1 MKTLRQVGLLAL
13 TLGCIMGSSAYAGC
27 DGPEYG
33 MPNNPS
39 IIASLPAITT
49 LKYAPIGGVM
59 ASYEVAVGR
68 RSGGWSFCQKGDQFG
83 MTDVT
88 TNLASRGSPGLY
100 DSGVP
105 GIGIRIGHIDD
116 QNRGTPKYP
125 PYTVTF
131 QVGGVGTI
139 TYFQNRMTIDFVRTD
154 IGVGKGDM
162 PSFNY
167 KTSYFID
174 ANRTAPARA
183 VFAIEG
189 TGLKTKFEH
198 NAFFTTCYTPKSS
211 TEVNMGR
218 PAAEQVKRGSVQ
230 DFPFALDVVC
240 NGLNPTVKPPVKVYF
255 EGNSVRDGV
264 LNLNGVGQPGVAKGV
279 AISLSNDKNVALPFS
294 KAKAVALDWQASGP
308 GTEMYRLAAKAR
320 YVTTGAEVAAG
331 KADATLTYVL
341 EYN

>member
-13 TLGCIMGSSAYAGC
+13 SLGCIMGTSAYAADYCGTP
-27 DGPEYG
+27 DSGT
-33 MPNNPS
+33 PNNPS

-49 LKYAPIGGVM
+49 LKYVPIGGVM

-68 RSGGWSFCQKGDQFG
+68 RSGGWSWCDKSQFG
-83 MTDVT
+83 MTEVT
-88 TNLASRGSPGLY
+88 TSLISRGSQGLY

-105 GIGIRIGHIDD
+105 GIGIRIGHLATV
-116 QNRGTPKYP
+116 NWSASSYP
-125 PYTVTF
+125 PFIYT
-131 QVGGVGTI
+131 GLKGI
-139 TYFQNRMTIDFVRTD
+139 PLYFFDRLSIEFVRTD

-167 KTSYFID
+167 KTSFFID
-174 ANRTAPARA
+174 TSYTTPRRA
-183 VFAIEG
+183 VYAIEG
-189 TGLKTKFEH
+189 SGLKTKFEH

-255 EGNSVRDGV
+255 EGNSVRDGL
-264 LNLNGVGQPGVAKGV
+264 LNLNGVGQTGVAKGV
-279 AISLSNDKNVALPFS
+279 AISLSSDKNVALPFS
-294 KAKAVALDWQASGP
+294 KAKAVALDWQSSGP
-308 GTEMYRLAAKAR
+308 GTEMYRFAAKAR
-320 YVTTGAEVAAG
+320 YVATSAEVAAG

>member
-1 MKTLRQVGLLAL
+1 MGLLAL
-13 TLGCIMGSSAYAGC
+13 TLGCIMGTSAYAGC
-27 DGPEYG
+27 DGPSVG
-33 MPNNPS
+33 IPANPS
-39 IIASLPAITT
+39 NIASLPAITT

-68 RSGGWSFCQKGDQFG
+68 RSGGWSWCQPGDQFG
-83 MTDVT
+83 MTGVT
-88 TNLASRGSPGLY
+88 TNLASRGSQGLY

-105 GIGIRIGHIDD
+105 GIGIRIGHRDD
-116 QNRGTPKYP
+116 VYLGTPRYP

-131 QVGGVGTI
+131 QVSLGGTA
-139 TYFQNRMTIDFVRTD
+139 YFPNSMTIDFVRTD

-183 VFAIEG
+183 VYALEG

-198 NAFFTTCYTPKSS
+198 NVFFTTCYTPKSS

-218 PAAEQVKRGSVQ
+218 PAIEQVKRGSVQ
-230 DFPFALDVVC
+230 EFPFALDVVC
-240 NGLNPTVKPPVKVYF
+240 NGLNPTVKPAVKVYF

-294 KAKAVALDWQASGP
+294 KAKAVALDWQSSGP
-308 GTEMYRLAAKAR
+308 GIEMYRFAGKAR

>member
-13 TLGCIMGSSAYAGC
+13 TLGCIVGTSAYAAEYC
-27 DGPEYG
+27 DYPGISPL
-33 MPNNPS
+33 NPS
-39 IIASLPAITT
+39 VIASLPAITT

-59 ASYEVAVGR
+59 ASYEVDAGR
-68 RSGGWSFCQKGDQFG
+68 SSGGWAWCDKSQWGL
-83 MTDVT
+83 TEVVT
-88 TNLASRGSPGLY
+88 SLTSRGSPGLY

-105 GIGIRIGHIDD
+105 GVGIRIGHLASY
-116 QNRGTPKYP
+116 GWYTPRYP
-125 PYTVTF
+125 PYTSTGLGAANLPF
-131 QVGGVGTI
+131 P
-139 TYFQNRMTIDFVRTD
+139 NRVKIEFVRTD
-154 IGVGKGDM
+154 IGVEKGDM

-167 KTSYFID
+167 KTSFFID
-174 ANRTAPARA
+174 TSYTTPRRA
-183 VFAIEG
+183 VYPIEG
-189 TGLKTKFEH
+189 TGLKTKLEH
-198 NAFFTTCYTPKSS
+198 NAFFSTCYTPKSS

-230 DFPFALDVVC
+230 EFPFALDVVC
-240 NGLNPTVKPPVKVYF
+240 NGLNPTVKPAVKVYF

-294 KAKAVALDWQASGP
+294 KAKAVALDWQSSGP
-308 GTEMYRLAAKAR
+308 GIEMYRFAGKAR

>member
-13 TLGCIMGSSAYAGC
+13 TLGGIVGTSADAADYCGTPDYGS
-27 DGPEYG
+27 
-33 MPNNPS
+33 PNNPS

-59 ASYEVAVGR
+59 ASYQVTVGR
-68 RSGGWSFCQKGDQFG
+68 RSGGWAWCTKSQWGLAEV
-83 MTDVT
+83 VT
-88 TNLASRGSPGLY
+88 SLVSRGSPGLY

-105 GIGIRIGHIDD
+105 GVGIRIGHLATS
-116 QNRGTPKYP
+116 NWSSPSFP
-125 PYTVTF
+125 PFTYTGLSSATLF
-131 QVGGVGTI
+131 FFDRLSI
-139 TYFQNRMTIDFVRTD
+139 EFVRTD
-154 IGVGKGDM
+154 IGVGKGDI

-167 KTSYFID
+167 KTSFFID
-174 ANRTAPARA
+174 TSYTTPRRA
-183 VFAIEG
+183 VYPIEG
-189 TGLKTKFEH
+189 TSLKTKLEH
-198 NAFFTTCYTPKSS
+198 NAFFSTCYTPKSS

-255 EGNSVRDGV
+255 EGNSVRDGL

-308 GTEMYRLAAKAR
+308 GTEMYRFAAKAR
-320 YVTTGAEVAAG
+320 YVPTGTEVAAG

>member
-13 TLGCIMGSSAYAGC
+13 TLGCIVGTSAYAADYC
-27 DGPEYG
+27 DWPSYG
-33 MPNNPS
+33 TPANPS

-59 ASYEVAVGR
+59 ASYEVEAGR
-68 RSGGWSFCQKGDQFG
+68 RSGGWAWCDKSQWGL
-83 MTDVT
+83 TEVVT
-88 TNLASRGSPGLY
+88 SLTSRGSPGLY

-105 GIGIRIGHIDD
+105 GVGIRIGHLSTAGW
-116 QNRGTPKYP
+116 NTTYP
-125 PYTVTF
+125 PFTRTGLAGNTLPF
-131 QVGGVGTI
+131 P
-139 TYFQNRMTIDFVRTD
+139 NRVNIEFVRTD

-167 KTSYFID
+167 KTSFFID
-174 ANRTAPARA
+174 TNYTTPARA
-183 VFAIEG
+183 VYAIEG

-218 PAAEQVKRGSVQ
+218 PAVEQLKRGSVQ
-230 DFPFALDVVC
+230 DHPVALDVVC
-240 NGLNPTVKPPVKVYF
+240 KGLNPTVKPQVKVYF
-255 EGNSVRDGV
+255 EGNSVRDGL

-279 AISLSNDKNVALPFS
+279 AISLTNDKNVALPFS

-308 GTEMYRLAAKAR
+308 GTEMYRFAGKAR

>member
-1 MKTLRQVGLLAL
+1 
-13 TLGCIMGSSAYAGC
+13 
-27 DGPEYG
+27 
-33 MPNNPS
+33 
-39 IIASLPAITT
+39 
-49 LKYAPIGGVM
+49 
-59 ASYEVAVGR
+59 
-68 RSGGWSFCQKGDQFG
+68 

-105 GIGIRIGHIDD
+105 GIGIRIGHYDD
-116 QNRGTPKYP
+116 QNWGSPVYP
-125 PYTVTF
+125 PYTITF
-131 QVGGVGTI
+131 QVSVGSI
-139 TYFQNRMTIDFVRTD
+139 SYFPNRMKIDFVRTD

-174 ANRTAPARA
+174 ANNTTPARA

-294 KAKAVALDWQASGP
+294 KAKAVALDWQSSGP
-308 GTEMYRLAAKAR
+308 GTEMYRFAAKAR
-320 YVTTGAEVAAG
+320 YVTTAAEVVAG

>member
-13 TLGCIMGSSAYAGC
+13 SLGCIMGTSAYAADYCGTPNS
-27 DGPEYG
+27 GT
-33 MPNNPS
+33 PNNPS

-49 LKYAPIGGVM
+49 LKYVPIGGVM

-68 RSGGWSFCQKGDQFG
+68 RSGGWSWCDKSQWGL
-83 MTDVT
+83 TEVVT
-88 TNLASRGSPGLY
+88 SLASRGSPGLY

-105 GIGIRIGHIDD
+105 GVGIRIGHLASL
-116 QNRGTPKYP
+116 NWYTPSYP
-125 PYTVTF
+125 PFTYT
-131 QVGGVGTI
+131 GISSITI
-139 TYFQNRMTIDFVRTD
+139 FFFDRLRIEFVRTD

-167 KTSYFID
+167 KTSFFID
-174 ANRTAPARA
+174 TSYTTPRRA
-183 VFAIEG
+183 VYAIEG
-189 TGLKTKFEH
+189 SGLKTKFEH

-230 DFPFALDVVC
+230 DFPIALDVVC

-255 EGNSVRDGV
+255 EGNSVRDGL
-264 LNLNGVGQPGVAKGV
+264 LNLNGVGQTGVAKGV
-279 AISLSNDKNVALPFS
+279 AISLSSDKNVALPFS
-294 KAKAVALDWQASGP
+294 KAKAVALDWQSSGP
-308 GTEMYRLAAKAR
+308 GTEMYRFAAKAR

>member
-13 TLGCIMGSSAYAGC
+13 ILGCIVGTSAYAADYC
-27 DGPEYG
+27 DRPDSGT
-33 MPNNPS
+33 PNNPS

-59 ASYEVAVGR
+59 ASYQVAAGR
-68 RSGGWSFCQKGDQFG
+68 RSGGWSWCTKSQWGL
-83 MTDVT
+83 TEVVT
-88 TNLASRGSPGLY
+88 SLASRGSPGLY

-105 GIGIRIGHIDD
+105 GVGIRIGHLATI
-116 QNRGTPKYP
+116 NWYTPSYP
-125 PYTVTF
+125 PFTYT
-131 QVGGVGTI
+131 GTASSI
-139 TYFQNRMTIDFVRTD
+139 LFFFDRVNIEFVRTD

-167 KTSYFID
+167 KTSFFID
-174 ANRTAPARA
+174 TSYTTPMRA
-183 VFAIEG
+183 VYPIEG
-189 TGLKTKFEH
+189 TGLKTKLEH
-198 NAFFTTCYTPKSS
+198 NAFFSTCYTPKSS

-255 EGNSVRDGV
+255 EGNSVRDGL

-294 KAKAVALDWQASGP
+294 KAKAVALDWQSSGP
-308 GTEMYRLAAKAR
+308 GTEMYRFAAKAR
-320 YVTTGAEVAAG
+320 YVTTGTEVAAG

>member
-1 MKTLRQVGLLAL
+1 MLRQAGLLAL
-13 TLGCIMGSSAYAGC
+13 ALGCIMGASAYAADYC
-27 DGPEYG
+27 DRPEYG
-33 MPNNPS
+33 SPDNPS

-59 ASYEVAVGR
+59 ASYDVTVGR
-68 RSGGWSFCQKGDQFG
+68 RSGGWSWCSKSQWGF
-83 MTDVT
+83 TEVAT
-88 TNLASRGSPGLY
+88 SLVSRGSPGLY

-105 GIGIRIGHIDD
+105 GVGIRIGHLASI
-116 QNRGTPKYP
+116 NWYTPTYP
-125 PYTVTF
+125 PLANT
-131 QVGGVGTI
+131 GINNGNI
-139 TYFQNRMTIDFVRTD
+139 IYFFDRLSIVFVRTD

-167 KTSYFID
+167 KTNFFID
-174 ANRTAPARA
+174 TNYTTPARA
-183 VFAIEG
+183 VFPIEG
-189 TGLKTKFEH
+189 KGLKTRFEH
-198 NAFFTTCYTPKSS
+198 NAFFTTCYTPKNS

-240 NGLNPTVKPPVKVYF
+240 EGLNPTVKPPVKVYF
-255 EGNSVRDGV
+255 EGNSVRDGL
-264 LNLNGVGQPGVAKGV
+264 LNLNGSGQSGVAKGV
-279 AISLSNDKNVALPFS
+279 AISLTSDKNVALPFS

-308 GTEMYRLAAKAR
+308 GSEMYRFAAKAR
-320 YVTTGAEVAAG
+320 YVTTGAEVVAG